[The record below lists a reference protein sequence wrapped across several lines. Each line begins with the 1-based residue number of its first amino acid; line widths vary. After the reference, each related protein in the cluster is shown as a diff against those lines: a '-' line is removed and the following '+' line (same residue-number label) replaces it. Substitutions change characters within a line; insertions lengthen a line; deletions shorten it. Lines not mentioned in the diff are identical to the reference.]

1 MSSSATTAG
10 TMTSL
15 FGDTS
20 LTEAERAIAE
30 MRAGRPVVIA
40 QAGRLFLAASA
51 EYADAGRLAALDELT
66 GGTLQLVLTPARLR
80 ALGRPEWSEP
90 MALPAAGLGSA
101 RIEALSARQASGEEA
116 RTRAGTAL
124 PDELAA
130 PHAAGAAAL
139 QLATLAL
146 MLPAVLVGPLAPAAL
161 TLPALTVRAEA
172 ITRYGEDRATHVEI
186 VSRAPVPLLTARNC
200 EFVVFRGGEGLREQ
214 VAVVVGAPDPARP
227 VLVRLHSACLTGDL
241 FGSLRCDCGDQLRTT
256 VATMAQA
263 GGGVLLYLD
272 QEGRGNGIA
281 NKMRAY
287 RLQSD
292 GLDTYEADETLG
304 FDLDARRFD
313 FAAAMLRQLGYE
325 RVVLMTNNPEKI
337 AALTRAGLQ
346 VSGVERLYGRRGADN
361 IRYLAAKRD
370 RAGHFLDLDAL
381 DHHAPASCG

>member
-10 TMTSL
+10 TIASL
-15 FGDTS
+15 FGDAT

-30 MRAGRPVVIA
+30 MRAGRPVILA
-40 QAGRLFLAASA
+40 EGGRLFLAASA
-51 EYADAGRLAALDELT
+51 EFADAERLAALDALV
-66 GGTLQLVLTPARLR
+66 GGALQLVLTPARLR
-80 ALGRPEWSEP
+80 ALGQPEEARP
-90 MALPAAGLGSA
+90 MALPVSQLGSA
-101 RIEALSARQASGEEA
+101 RVRALSAQDLAGAKQETLGAELVEA
-116 RTRAGTAL
+116 
-124 PDELAA
+124 
-130 PHAAGAAAL
+130 HAAGAAAL
-139 QLATLAL
+139 HLATLAL

-172 ITRYGEDRATHVEI
+172 ITRYGEDRATRVQI

-200 EFVVFRGGEGLREQ
+200 EFVVFRGGEGMREQ
-214 VAVVVGAPDPARP
+214 VAVVVGTPDPARP

-304 FDLDARRFD
+304 FGLDARRFD

-325 RVVLMTNNPEKI
+325 HVVLMTNNPEKI
-337 AALTRAGLQ
+337 AALSRAGLQ

-370 RAGHFLDLDAL
+370 RAGHFLDLEAL

>member
-1 MSSSATTAG
+1 MTSSATIAG
-10 TMTSL
+10 PIAHL

-30 MRAGRPVVIA
+30 MRAGRPVILA
-40 QAGRLFLAASA
+40 QDGGLFLAASA
-51 EYADAGRLAALDELT
+51 EFADAERLAALDELA
-66 GGTLQLVLTPARLR
+66 GGALQLVLTPARLR
-80 ALGRPEWSEP
+80 ALGRPDWDQP
-90 MALPAAGLGSA
+90 MALPAAALGSA
-101 RIEALSARQASGEEA
+101 RVRALSAQDLDGTAGQTLGAEPVEPHP
-116 RTRAGTAL
+116 AGTA
-124 PDELAA
+124 
-130 PHAAGAAAL
+130 AL
-139 QLATLAL
+139 RLATLAL
-146 MLPAVLVGPLAPAAL
+146 MLPAVLVGPLAAAAPI
-161 TLPALTVRAEA
+161 LPALTVRAEA
-172 ITRYGEDRATHVEI
+172 IARFGEDRATQVEI

-200 EFVVFRGGEGLREQ
+200 EFVVFRGGEGMREQ
-214 VAVVVGAPDPARP
+214 VAVIVGAPDPARP

-241 FGSLRCDCGDQLRTT
+241 FGSLRCDCGDQLRGTI
-256 VATMAQA
+256 AAMAQA

-292 GLDTYEADETLG
+292 GLDTYDADEALG
-304 FDLDARRFD
+304 FDLDGRRFE

-346 VSGVERLYGRRGADN
+346 VSGVERAYGRRGADN

-381 DHHAPASCG
+381 DPHAPASCG

>member
-1 MSSSATTAG
+1 MITSAAG
-10 TMTSL
+10 EGTIASL
-15 FGDTS
+15 FGDAS

-30 MRAGRPVVIA
+30 MRAGRPVILA
-40 QAGRLFLAASA
+40 QAGRLFLVASA
-51 EYADAGRLAALDELT
+51 EFADAGRLAALDALA
-66 GGTLQLVLTPARLR
+66 GGALQLVLTPARLR
-80 ALGRPEWSEP
+80 ALGRPEWAQP
-90 MALPAAGLGSA
+90 MAIPASSLGSERVQA
-101 RIEALSARQASGEEA
+101 LIAQDVSVQAGMELREALVE
-116 RTRAGTAL
+116 
-124 PDELAA
+124 PDLAA
-130 PHAAGAAAL
+130 AAAL

-146 MLPAVLVGPLAPAAL
+146 MLPAVLMGPLAPAGL

-172 ITRYGEDRATHVEI
+172 ITGFGEDRATRVEI

-200 EFVVFRGGEGLREQ
+200 EFVVFRGGEGMREQ
-214 VAVVVGAPDPARP
+214 VAVIVGTPDPARP

-241 FGSLRCDCGDQLRTT
+241 FGSLRCDCGDQLRSTL
-256 VATMAQA
+256 ASMAKA

-304 FDLDARRFD
+304 FDLDGRRFD
-313 FAAAMLRQLGYE
+313 FAAAMLRQLGYT
-325 RVVLMTNNPEKI
+325 RVILMTNNPEKI

-346 VSGVERLYGRRGADN
+346 VSGVERAHGRRGADN

-381 DHHAPASCG
+381 DHHAPPSCG

>member
-10 TMTSL
+10 TIASL
-15 FGDTS
+15 FGDAT

-30 MRAGRPVVIA
+30 MRAGRPVILA
-40 QAGRLFLAASA
+40 EGRRLFLAASA
-51 EYADAGRLAALDELT
+51 EFADAERLAALDALV
-66 GGTLQLVLTPARLR
+66 GGALQLVLTPARLR
-80 ALGRPEWSEP
+80 ALGRPDEARP
-90 MALPAAGLGSA
+90 MALPVAELGSA
-101 RIEALSARQASGEEA
+101 RVRALSAQDLAGAKGETLGAELVEA
-116 RTRAGTAL
+116 
-124 PDELAA
+124 
-130 PHAAGAAAL
+130 HAAGAAAL
-139 QLATLAL
+139 HLATLAL
-146 MLPAVLVGPLAPAAL
+146 MLPAVLVGPLTPAAL

-172 ITRYGEDRATHVEI
+172 ITRYGEDRATRVEI

-200 EFVVFRGGEGLREQ
+200 EFVVFRGGEGMREQ

-304 FDLDARRFD
+304 FGLDARRFD

-325 RVVLMTNNPEKI
+325 HVVLMTNNPEKI
-337 AALTRAGLQ
+337 AALSRAGLQ

-370 RAGHFLDLDAL
+370 RAGHFLDLEAL